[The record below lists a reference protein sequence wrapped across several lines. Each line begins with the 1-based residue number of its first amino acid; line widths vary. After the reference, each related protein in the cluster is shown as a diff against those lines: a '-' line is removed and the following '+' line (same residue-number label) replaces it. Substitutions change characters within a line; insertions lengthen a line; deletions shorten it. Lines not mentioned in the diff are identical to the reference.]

1 MYEENRRLIGE
12 ELHGLKEIRFCK
24 EDGSGLLA
32 RVIESLVK
40 KAIKDKRGLD
50 VLELEL
56 HAYSHG
62 IL

>member
-1 MYEENRRLIGE
+1 MYEEN
-12 ELHGLKEIRFCK
+12 GLKEIRFCK